1 MNKLKAIEAKLDKI
15 LGDCIITYNK
25 KQSLG
30 LVESR
35 SMGDRYYENIT
46 KDQFIHQI
54 ELEIFQ
60 YELEQKSN

>member
-1 MNKLKAIEAKLDKI
+1 MNKLKALEAKLDKI

-35 SMGDRYYENIT
+35 SMGDRYYEKVTI
-46 KDQFIHQI
+46 DQLIYQI

-60 YELEQKSN
+60 YEVEHKSY